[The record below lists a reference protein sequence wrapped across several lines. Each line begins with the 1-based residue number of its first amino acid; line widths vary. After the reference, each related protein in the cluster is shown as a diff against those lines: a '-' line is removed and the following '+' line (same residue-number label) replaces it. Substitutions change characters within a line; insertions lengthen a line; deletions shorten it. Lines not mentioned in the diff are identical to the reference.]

1 MKLISKIA
9 IVSLAACSIFSLT
22 GCTALES
29 MGKDFESGTS
39 GLDRTVTLYDYE
51 GDKIASWRDDSMRVE
66 SESSQ
71 GVSFIANGKRVQIEG
86 GITVVEEN

>member
-9 IVSLAACSIFSLT
+9 IVSLAACSIFGLS
-22 GCTALES
+22 GCTGLES
-29 MGKDFESGTS
+29 MGKDWESGTK
-39 GLDRTVTLYDYE
+39 GLNRTVTLYDYE
-51 GDKIASWRDDSMRVE
+51 GDKINSWHDDTMRIE

-71 GVSFIANGKRVQIEG
+71 GVSFIANGKRIQIEG

>member
-1 MKLISKIA
+1 MKLISKIV
-9 IVSLAACSIFSLT
+9 IVGLAACSVFSLT

-29 MGKDFESGTS
+29 MSKSWESSTS

-51 GDKIASWRDDSMRVE
+51 GDKLASWHDESMRIE
-66 SESSQ
+66 EESSQ

>member
-9 IVSLAACSIFSLT
+9 IVSLAACSVFSLT
-22 GCTALES
+22 GCTGLES
-29 MGKDFESGTS
+29 MGKDWESGTK
-39 GLDRTVTLYDYE
+39 GLNRTVTLYDYE
-51 GDKIASWRDDSMRVE
+51 GGKINSWHDDTMRIE

-71 GVSFIANGKRVQIEG
+71 GVSFIANGKRIQIEG

>member
-9 IVSLAACSIFSLT
+9 IVSFAVCSIFGLS
-22 GCTALES
+22 GCTGLES
-29 MGKDFESGTS
+29 MGKDWESGTK
-39 GLDRTVTLYDYE
+39 GLNRTVTLYDYE
-51 GDKIASWRDDSMRVE
+51 GDKINSWHDDTMRIE

-71 GVSFIANGKRVQIEG
+71 GVSFIANGKRIQIEG